1 MAKRIQARI
10 DDGGNIATSR
20 RGGRALRR
28 HGLDAARRE
37 EALAL
42 VAHTASRE
50 LGLAAHPVQLAA
62 ASALLCGAFAELATG
77 EGKTSRWPS
86 RQPARPFAGTPVH
99 VVTANDYLVRRDAA
113 DMAPLFAALG
123 LRVGTVCEADDV
135 AARRG
140 AYRAGITYV
149 TARELVFDYLRD
161 SVLLPFEPDPLADTV
176 RSFTEAP
183 GPGSGCCKACAWPSS
198 TRPTAC

>member
-1 MAKRIQARI
+1 MAE
-10 DDGGNIATSR
+10 TSR
-20 RGGRALRR
+20 PPPGWARALRR

-77 EGKTSRWPS
+77 EGKTL
-86 RQPARPFAGTPVH
+86 AVA
-99 VVTANDYLVRRDAA
+99 LAA
-113 DMAPLFAALG
+113 ASAALCRHAG
-123 LRVGTVCEADDV
+123 ACRDRQRLPRATRCRRHGAALCGARLRVGTVCEADDV

-140 AYRAGITYV
+140 AYRAGITCV